1 LRRSFTKEF
10 LAILSKL
17 DVAAIAGD
25 DEEMEIS
32 GRVQNGVVVLDGN
45 TSLPEGAAVTVR
57 LQSPLIIP
65 VAQNQLEV
73 EFPLIRSNAPG
84 SVHLNNEVIGQILDE
99 GDAAR

>member
-1 LRRSFTKEF
+1 MRRFFTKQF

-17 DVAAIAGD
+17 DVAAFAGA

-45 TSLPEGAAVTVR
+45 ASLPEGAAVTVR
-57 LQSPLIIP
+57 VRSPLIIR
-65 VAQNQLEV
+65 VTENQLKV
-73 EFPLIRSNAPG
+73 EFPLIRSNVPG
-84 SVHLNNEVIGQILDE
+84 SVHLNNEVFGQILDE